1 MKDFDLITFDCYG
14 TLIDWETGIFDAFGD
29 EAAKDGRQLERGK
42 LIDAYGS
49 AEAEIAGKGF
59 IPYRQ
64 VLNQAVRDCAAKLG
78 WSLTEERA
86 SFLAKSLPSWQPF
99 ADTNPALERL
109 ASGFH
114 LGILSNVD
122 DDLLL
127 ETLGHLTVSFEMIV
141 TAGEIRSYKP
151 GRGHFDEAM
160 RRKGTA
166 RWLHAAQSYFHDIR
180 PALEFNIPVAWINRK
195 SEALPEG
202 PPKPRYVVS
211 DLNELANQLG
221 V

>member
-1 MKDFDLITFDCYG
+1 MNDFDLITFDCYG
-14 TLIDWETGIFDAFGD
+14 TLIDWETSIFDAFRD
-29 EAAKDGRQLERGK
+29 EAAKDGRQLERGSV
-42 LIDAYGS
+42 IDAYGA
-49 AEAEIAGKGF
+49 AEAEIEKKGF

-64 VLNQAVRDCAAKLG
+64 VLNQAARDCASKLG
-78 WSLTEERA
+78 WSLTEKRA
-86 SFLAKSLPSWQPF
+86 SFLAKGLPNWQPF
-99 ADTNPALERL
+99 PDTNPALERL

-151 GRGHFDEAM
+151 GRGHFDEAV

-180 PALEFNIPVAWINRK
+180 PALELNIPVAWINRK
-195 SEALPEG
+195 SETPLGEQA
-202 PPKPRYVVS
+202 KPRYLVS
-211 DLNELANQLG
+211 DLNELANQFG

>member
-1 MKDFDLITFDCYG
+1 MKEFDLITFDCYG
-14 TLIDWETGIFDAFGD
+14 TLIDGEDGIYQAFRD
-29 EAAKDGRQLERGK
+29 EAARDGQQLERRDV
-42 LIDAYGS
+42 ITAYVA
-49 AEAEIAGKGF
+49 AEAEIEGKGF
-59 IPYRQ
+59 IPYCQ
-64 VLNQAVRDCAAKLG
+64 VLSQAALGCAAKLG
-78 WSLTEERA
+78 WNLTEERA

-99 ADTNPALERL
+99 PDTNPALERL

-151 GRGHFDEAM
+151 GRGQFDEAM

-166 RWLHAAQSYFHDIR
+166 RWLHAGQSYFHDIR
-180 PALEFNIPVAWINRK
+180 PALEINIPVAWINRK

-202 PPKPRYVVS
+202 QTKPRFVVS
-211 DLNELANQLG
+211 DLNQLADHLG
-221 V
+221 A